1 LNIGDVM
8 NLREFL
14 KKLEQE
20 GELLRIKK
28 EVSHKYEVANIMY
41 TLGERPAIFEKVKG
55 FDFPV
60 FGGITSKRDII
71 AEGLGTTRDR
81 LLLKLVD
88 SLRNPKAPDMVSH
101 APCQDVVIQGKDVDL
116 DKIPMLLHLPDDGG
130 RYGTATVA
138 IIKDPDTGRNACY
151 HRIMQIGKNT
161 CTARLIPKRQTRT
174 TYDKTEGEL
183 EMAICVGN
191 SVPVMVAASLGPP
204 SGVDELSI
212 ANALGKTDLVTC
224 VTKDLEVPAESEFV
238 LEGRITRN
246 VDREGPFVDLT
257 ETRDFERQ
265 EPVFVIDCITHRKDA
280 MWQALI
286 PGRMEHKIL
295 MGMPKEPTIYDE
307 VSKVATCKNVLV
319 TIGGGSWLH
328 GIVQIEKKSPEDA
341 KNAIEAAFKG
351 HGSMKHV
358 IVVEEDVDIYD
369 PTAVEWAIATRVQGH
384 RDIVIKPDQ
393 PGSSLDPSGDHS
405 GKKTRTTK
413 VGVDATIPPDVDP
426 EKYVKVK
433 YEEVDLNDYLG

>member
-1 LNIGDVM
+1 M
-8 NLREFL
+8 NNLE
-14 KKLEQE
+14 KK

-28 EVSHKYEVANIMY
+28 EVSHKYEVANLMY
-41 TLGERPAIFEKVKG
+41 TMDERPAIFEHVKG

-60 FGGITSKRDII
+60 FGGITSNRDII
-71 AEGLGTTRDR
+71 AEGLGTTKEG

-88 SLRNPKAPDMVSH
+88 ALRNPKEPDMVSQ
-101 APCQDVVIQGKDVDL
+101 APCQEVVVKGEDVNL

-138 IIKDPDTGRNACY
+138 VIRDPDTGRNACY
-151 HRIMQIGKNT
+151 HRIMQIAKNK

-174 TYDKTEGEL
+174 TYDKIDGEL

-212 ANALGKTDLVTC
+212 ANALDETKLVTC
-224 VTKDLEVPAESEFV
+224 VTKNLEVPAESEFV
-238 LEGRITRN
+238 LEGRITREA
-246 VDREGPFVDLT
+246 DREGPFVDLT

-295 MGMPKEPTIYDE
+295 MGMPKEPTVYDE
-307 VSKVATCKNVLV
+307 VSKVAKCKNVLI

-328 GIVQIEKKSPEDA
+328 GVVQIEKEGPEDA
-341 KNAIEAAFKG
+341 KKAIEAAFKG

-358 IVVEEDVDIYD
+358 VVVESDVDIYN
-369 PTAVEWAIATRVQGH
+369 PTAVEWAIATRFQGH
-384 RDIVIKPDQ
+384 RDAVIKPDQ

-405 GKKTRTTK
+405 GKKTKTTK
-413 VGVDATIPPDVDP
+413 VGIDATIPPGVDHS
-426 EKYVKVK
+426 KYEKVK
-433 YEEVDLNDYLG
+433 YKEVDLNDYLG